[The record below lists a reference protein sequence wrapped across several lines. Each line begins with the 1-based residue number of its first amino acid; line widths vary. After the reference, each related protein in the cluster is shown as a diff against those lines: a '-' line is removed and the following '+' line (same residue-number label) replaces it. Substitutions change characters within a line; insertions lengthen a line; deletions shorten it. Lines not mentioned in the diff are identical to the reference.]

1 MIKEHSKIMFSFL
14 KGNIIIKLNELNVT
28 FDVKILK
35 FSCKTNN
42 ILGFIYNFK
51 KCKCIYV

>member
-1 MIKEHSKIMFSFL
+1 MFSFL
-14 KGNIIIKLNELNVT
+14 KGNIIITLSELNVT

-42 ILGFIYNFK
+42 ILGFIYNLK
-51 KCKCIYV
+51 NVSVYMHKAACLK